1 MAAGEAVE
9 RLLQQEDACMRRPA
23 DWKARATRTPVPV
36 VSDGRRHRLDANV
49 QLRLAALL
57 QDNRTWALRG
67 GASAQVAGPVRT
79 RFSGTKPALAGA
91 PRRWSV
97 ASFLADTRSWAHLQ
111 ERS

>member
-1 MAAGEAVE
+1 
-9 RLLQQEDACMRRPA
+9 MRRPA

-57 QDNRTWALRG
+57 QENRTGALRG
-67 GASAQVAGPVRT
+67 GASAQIAGPRTGT

-91 PRRWSV
+91 PRRWIV
-97 ASFLADTRSWAHLQ
+97 ASFPALCDTRSWADLQ
-111 ERS
+111 EEVLHNEKTRWS